1 MLMLANP
8 SLVTFLL
15 DILRCERPRLCFL
28 VLLFIISIPRF
39 YELLVLVYIWA
50 TIWGYEY
57 ILKGETLNGW
67 DIIERLGL

>member
-39 YELLVLVYIWA
+39 YELLVLVYIW
-50 TIWGYEY
+50 GYEY
-57 ILKGETLNGW
+57 IFEGGN
-67 DIIERLGL
+67 IERLGYH

>member
-1 MLMLANP
+1 MLLLANP

-50 TIWGYEY
+50 TNIY
-57 ILKGETLNGW
+57 LKGETLYGW
-67 DIIERLGL
+67 DIIKRLGYNLG